1 MLICPDCHGQLQ
13 ALGDCS
19 SCGWRNELI
28 AGVPNL
34 LSTTDRSSPTFNAY
48 LANYARIAEDDLR
61 SSIQPPEHL
70 EAQARSLF
78 SYLGPVKGL
87 RVCEVGVGQGMLFER
102 LLAAEADTVT
112 GIDIS
117 MAYLRRYASTG
128 RVLLANAENL
138 PYRKEFDL
146 LVVSEILEHVLNLG
160 DALISIHRS
169 LVVGGRAVVRVPYKE
184 DLRQYARQWNCQYQF
199 VHLRT
204 FTRDS
209 LLSVMRQ
216 AGFEL
221 RSLVYD
227 GCYDFRMRPWA
238 RRLTP
243 FLLPYLAHIYAGE
256 LPARAIHSLMAR
268 LLFEPVTL
276 TAIFEKKHRRNR
288 PSGKSKTR
296 ARSSSGP

>member
-19 SCGWRNELI
+19 RCGWRNELI
-28 AGVPNL
+28 GGVPNL
-34 LSTTDRSSPTFNAY
+34 LSTTDRSSSTFNAY
-48 LANYARIAEDDLR
+48 LANYARIAEDDLE
-61 SSIQPPEHL
+61 SSIQPLEHL

-102 LLAAEADTVT
+102 LLAAEADAVT

-117 MAYLRRYASTG
+117 MAYLHRYASTG

-138 PYRKEFDL
+138 PYREEFDL
-146 LVVSEILEHVLNLG
+146 LVMSEILEHVLNLG
-160 DALISIHRS
+160 DVLISTHRS
-169 LVVGGRAVVRVPYKE
+169 LVVGGRVAVRVPYKE
-184 DLRQYARQWNCQYQF
+184 DLRQYARQWNCRYQF

-209 LLSVMRQ
+209 LLSLMGQ

-243 FLLPYLAHIYAGE
+243 FLRPYLGHVYAGE
-256 LPARAIHSLMAR
+256 LPAKAIHSLTAR

-276 TAIFEKKHRRNR
+276 TAIFEKIHRSRRSKGKKLVRNV
-288 PSGKSKTR
+288 PN
-296 ARSSSGP
+296 P